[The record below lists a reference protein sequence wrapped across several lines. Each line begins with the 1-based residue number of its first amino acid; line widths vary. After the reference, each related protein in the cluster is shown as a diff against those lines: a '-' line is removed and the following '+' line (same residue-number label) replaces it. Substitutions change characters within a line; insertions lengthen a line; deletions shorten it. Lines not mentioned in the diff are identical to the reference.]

1 MINSDY
7 KVFDKINKISFILLS
22 FTMLSCGSF
31 NSTGYS
37 SSDGIYGE
45 IKQNKITEN
54 QSGIYYK
61 NYFDQKAE
69 EYGLNEELNDSVIT
83 DVNSYSSPVNSSN
96 LTYKDSYGSWGDNPS
111 SVKIIYR
118 DNYIDSYW
126 GNHYGYNHMSS
137 WNNHLYSPYYRP
149 YNYWSYYSYQPYS
162 GFGIGY
168 FFSPWGYGGYGGYYG
183 GYYGGGYYGY
193 NQYNDPNNIYNNHI
207 AYSRGRRGTNSNISV
222 RNSENISSY
231 SNISRTKGT
240 KIVKNYNH
248 GRNEMKLDN
257 TSDDQKDSTK
267 KIISGKDSRRS
278 YYVLR
283 NSDPNNSKSVRGY
296 QNKGNPRNDNSIQK
310 DSNVRQYSKS
320 SNFQISRF
328 NNNSRNVS
336 RSNNNSSNNSNL
348 KTRSNLS
355 KKSPTRSSPPARNYS
370 PPSRSSSSSVK
381 STGRS
386 SGRR

>member
-149 YNYWSYYSYQPYS
+149 YNYWGYYSYQPYS
-162 GFGIGY
+162 GFGISY
-168 FFSPWGYGGYGGYYG
+168 FFSPWGYGGYYGG

-193 NQYNDPNNIYNNHI
+193 NQYNDPNNIYNNNI

>member
-193 NQYNDPNNIYNNHI
+193 NQYNDPNNIYNNNI